1 MRHLIA
7 ASAVILGAA
16 AAAPAADLDVP
27 AAARQAP
34 LVLDLYSDGLAMVW
48 DRRSADLAAGANRL
62 LFDAVSPQM
71 QPATAMIDAGPGV
84 RLVDIDYDFALL
96 TPDTL
101 VRRSVGKTVGVVRT
115 HPQTGEETVENA
127 TLLAADGGIVLK
139 YRDRIETGTPG
150 RMVFYDLPA
159 DLRAQPALLA
169 NIDVERAGRGE
180 VTLGYMTGG
189 LGWSADYVAQWDE
202 KANTLALTGRATLS
216 NTSGAS
222 FPAAEISL
230 IAGSVN
236 RAAQPVPPPRARAA
250 AAPMMM
256 ADAKAMP
263 EREELADLHL
273 YRLPGQ
279 VSLPDQRTRQVTLLQ
294 VPALPVA
301 QEYVSEAGVAPI
313 RQMSAPQPRHPQVR
327 LKFTNDSTGAGQ
339 PLPAGVVRVF
349 ARGSN
354 DDGGVPRLI
363 GEDRIDHTPAGGK
376 VSLTP
381 GEAFDI
387 TVLRRQ
393 TDFKTTGLP
402 EKTSESAW
410 SIAVTNAKGRDV
422 TVNLVEVIPGDWNIL
437 AESAPHT
444 RNEANRVTWQLSVPA
459 GREAQLSYRVR
470 VQQ

>member
-7 ASAVILGAA
+7 ASAVVLGAA
-16 AAAPAADLDVP
+16 TAAPAADLDVP
-27 AAARQAP
+27 AASRPAP
-34 LVLDLYSDGLAMVW
+34 LVLNLYSDGSAMVW
-48 DRRSADLAAGANRL
+48 DRRSADLAAGPNRL

-96 TPDTL
+96 TPDAL

-139 YRDRIETGTPG
+139 YRDRVETGTPG
-150 RMVFYDLPA
+150 RMVFYDLPP

-169 NIDVERAGRGE
+169 SVDVERAGRDD
-180 VTLGYMTGG
+180 VILGYLTGG
-189 LGWSADYVAQWDE
+189 LGWSADYVALWDE
-202 KANTLALTGRATLS
+202 KAKTLGLTGRATLS

-222 FPAAEISL
+222 FPAAEVSL
-230 IAGSVN
+230 IAGTIN
-236 RAAQPVPPPRARAA
+236 RAAQLVAPAPRARVAS
-250 AAPMMM
+250 APMMM

-263 EREELADLHL
+263 EREEVADLHL

-294 VPALPVA
+294 VPALPVE
-301 QEYVSEAGVAPI
+301 QEYFSEAGVTPI
-313 RQMSAPQPRHPQVR
+313 RQMTAPQPRHPQVR
-327 LKFTNDSTGAGQ
+327 LKFVNENSGDGQ

-349 ARGSN
+349 ARTS
-354 DDGGVPRLI
+354 DGGVPRLI
-363 GEDRIDHTPAGGK
+363 GEDRLDHTPAGGK
-376 VSLTP
+376 VTLTP
-381 GEAFDI
+381 GEAFDV

-410 SIAVTNAKGRDV
+410 AIDVTNAKSREV
-422 TVNLVEVIPGDWNIL
+422 SVSLVEVIPGDWSIL

-444 RNEANRVTWQLSVPA
+444 KAEANRVTWRLSVPA
-459 GREAQLSYRVR
+459 AGEARLSYRVR

>member
-139 YRDRIETGTPG
+139 YRDRVETGTPG
-150 RMVFYDLPA
+150 RMVFYDLPG

-169 NIDVERAGRGE
+169 TVDAGHAGRSD

-202 KANTLALTGRATLS
+202 KGKTLGLTGRATLS

-236 RAAQPVPPPRARAA
+236 RAAQPMPPAPRARVA

-263 EREELADLHL
+263 EREEVADLHL

-294 VPALPVA
+294 VPALPVEH
-301 QEYVSEAGVAPI
+301 EYVSEVGVAPI
-313 RQMSAPQPRHPQVR
+313 RQMGAPQPRHPQVR
-327 LKFTNDSTGAGQ
+327 LKFINESAGAGQ

-349 ARGSN
+349 ARGS
-354 DDGGVPRLI
+354 DGGVPRLI
-363 GEDRIDHTPAGGK
+363 GEDRIDHTPAGAK

-381 GEAFDI
+381 GDAFDI

-410 SIAVTNAKGRDV
+410 SIAVTNAKDREV
-422 TVNLVEVIPGDWNIL
+422 TVNLVEAIPGDWNIL
-437 AESAPHT
+437 AESAAHT
-444 RNEANRVTWQLSVPA
+444 RTDASRVTWQLSVPA
-459 GREAQLSYRVR
+459 GRDAQISYRVR
-470 VQQ
+470 IQQ